1 MSMWMMRRYRVWAVT
16 EQLRCH
22 EIMELFQR
30 LAEGHAAR
38 ITVVT
43 PNRRL
48 AQALTAEFDAF
59 QIGKGLSVWEAP
71 DILPFGAFVER
82 LWEDALYSELGDKLP
97 LLLTPAQEQLL
108 WQEVIASS
116 REGKDLLFTETAAAH
131 CRDAWGLL
139 HQWRIGAA
147 RGNEDHSAFSEWARQ
162 YQKETL
168 GDVDSARL
176 PDLVAGLLDKLKKPK
191 LLVAYAFDLLPPQ
204 TAEFL
209 RHFEFVEVKPE
220 AVQGS
225 SFRASFASAKEEL
238 ECAAKW
244 ARARLEEGR
253 ARIGVVVPRLETR
266 RKEVVRVFSR
276 VLQPGHHLPGAQKAP
291 LPFNVSLGEPLS
303 NYALVDA
310 ALTLLDFSFHPIDF
324 ARASG
329 LIRSPFLAGAE
340 SEMARRATLDGRAS
354 QVDCLRRA
362 MPAFAAGPGKS
373 ICIGGRGG
381 RKVPFRMGAAFLGA
395 ARGGRL
401 PRRALARLGG
411 VPDARQVARG
421 PGGV

>member
-1 MSMWMMRRYRVWAVT
+1 MSMWIMRRVWRVT

-22 EIMELFQR
+22 DLMDVSQR
-30 LAEGHAAR
+30 FAEGHAAR

-43 PNRRL
+43 PNSRISRV
-48 AQALTAEFDAF
+48 LTSEFDSF
-59 QIGKGLSVWEAP
+59 QVAKGLTVWEAP

-97 LLLTPAQEQLL
+97 LLLTPAQELLL
-108 WQEVIASS
+108 WEQIL
-116 REGKDLLFTETAAAH
+116 EGNDLGILSQAAAQ
-131 CRDAWGLL
+131 CLDAWGILL
-139 HQWRIGAA
+139 PWRIGAA

-162 YQKETL
+162 YQEETL
-168 GDVDSARL
+168 GDIDSARL

-209 RHFEFVEVKPE
+209 RDFEYVEVKPE

-225 SFRASFASAKEEL
+225 SFRTSFASAKEEL

-324 ARASG
+324 ARASK
-329 LIRSPFLAGAE
+329 LLRSPFLAGAE
-340 SEMARRATLDGRAS
+340 SEMARRATLDARLRRKLEATVALPKLIAFAEPCPLLRQALEKVFALAGRA
-354 QVDCLRRA
+354 
-362 MPAFAAGPGKS
+362 GGKS
-373 ICIGGRGG
+373 PSRSEE
-381 RKVPFRMGAAFLGA
+381 
-395 ARGGRL
+395 
-401 PRRALARLGG
+401 RRVGKECRSRWS
-411 VPDARQVARG
+411 PYH
-421 PGGV
+421 